1 MTLSELINMTA
12 LELELLGVGDK
23 AARPILKTYLNL
35 AYSQAIDL
43 IGNVDDEI
51 EIDVYVTDGG
61 ELSVPDW
68 VRHFKWARLGGK
80 SLDIVN
86 RSDADLRKVRDDSP
100 VSMIVLG
107 EVPSIA
113 RLAGLPKA
121 NGTLRCGVL
130 RGLKRPMSSETE
142 SPTDLSPPTHSAL
155 CDYVVWRIAGAE
167 DRLARFST
175 AIDHERHI
183 NNRKRSK
190 PARTVVYGG
199 I

>member
-1 MTLSELINMTA
+1 MKLSELINMTA
-12 LELELLGVGDK
+12 LELELVGAGDK

-43 IGNVDDEI
+43 IGNVDDEL
-51 EIDVYVTDGG
+51 ELDVYAGDA

-68 VRHFKWARLGGK
+68 VRHFKWAKLDGK
-80 SLDIVN
+80 TLDVVN

-100 VSMIVLG
+100 VSMLVLG
-107 EVPSIA
+107 DVPSVA

-121 NGTLRCGVL
+121 NGLLRCGVL
-130 RGLKRPMSSETE
+130 RGLKLPMNADSD
-142 SPTDLSPPTHSAL
+142 SPSDLSPPTHSAL

-167 DRLARFST
+167 DRLARFSA

-183 NNRKRSK
+183 NSRKRSK